1 MTMNTTRVAEPDD
14 LPLLSRIEAAGD
26 AMFVDH
32 FGHDPGW
39 PPPTEGAVRA
49 IEPGFL
55 LVAVHGADVVGFA
68 HVLEL
73 DGHMHLE
80 QLAVDPVFQGC
91 GHGRA
96 LVEAA
101 MGRAAAT
108 GARRMTLMTYA
119 DVPWNA
125 PLYRHLGF
133 VETEP
138 TEPYEH
144 RLVETER
151 QLGLDQE
158 GRRVLM
164 EIELSGVPSEV

>member
-1 MTMNTTRVAEPDD
+1 MNTTRVAEPDD

-26 AMFVDH
+26 AMFADH

-49 IEPGFL
+49 TEPGFL
-55 LVAVHGADVVGFA
+55 LVAVRGVEVVGFA

-73 DGHMHLE
+73 DGRMHLE
-80 QLAVDPVFQGC
+80 QLAVDPASQGC

-101 MGRAAAT
+101 MRRAAAA
-108 GARRMTLMTYA
+108 GERRMTLMTYA

-133 VETEP
+133 VEAEP
-138 TEPYEH
+138 TEPYQH
-144 RLVETER
+144 RLVEIER
-151 QLGLDQE
+151 RLGLEQE

-164 EIELSGVPSEV
+164 EIDLVAPRPAPAP